1 MVALSHVDDVTSMIA
16 AAVGN
21 EKAFKQVLYY
31 FIDELF
37 ITSITNISLLKDQL
51 FITLYFTDLKTES
64 RNLNEEFKITLN
76 YC

>member
-51 FITLYFTDLKTES
+51 FITHYFTDLKTKS
-64 RNLNEEFKITLN
+64 RNLNEEFKIPLN

>member
-21 EKAFKQVLYY
+21 EKAFKQVLDY
-31 FIDELF
+31 FTDELF

-51 FITLYFTDLKTES
+51 FITLYFTDLKTKS
-64 RNLNEEFKITLN
+64 RNLNEEFKIPLN